1 MNRVS
6 HIAISCLLVIVVLGV
21 QACTLLPAQRD
32 HSRFFIL
39 TPTSDAA
46 PPTASA
52 AGLAHELTIGLG
64 PISFPGYL
72 KRPEVVTR
80 VDPDRVELS
89 EENRWA
95 EPLDANFQRVLGQDL
110 SAMLGTQRIEL
121 FPWYGKPRI
130 DYQVAVQVHRFE
142 TALDRQSHLVASW
155 TIKDGRSGADLFATE
170 TTVSS
175 AVSGGDA
182 GGSAAMSSDVALF
195 SRQIAERIIKL
206 DRDRAQAEGRLSAVH
221 RNRGKTRIACE
232 RPRNATA

>member
-1 MNRVS
+1 MSNAS
-6 HIAISCLLVIVVLGV
+6 HIVRRWLMVIVLLGV
-21 QACTLLPAQRD
+21 ESCTLLPAQRD
-32 HSRFFIL
+32 HSQFFIL

-52 AGLAHELTIGLG
+52 AGLAHEVAIGLG
-64 PISFPGYL
+64 PIGFPGYL

-80 VDPDRVELS
+80 VSSDRVELS

-110 SAMLGTQRIEL
+110 SDMLGTQRIEL

-130 DYQVAVQVHRFE
+130 DYQVEMQVHRFE
-142 TALDRQSHLVASW
+142 TASDGRSHLVASW
-155 TIKDGRSGADLFATE
+155 SIKDGRSGADLFATE

-175 AVSGGDA
+175 AVSGGAA
-182 GGSAAMSSDVALF
+182 GGSAAMSNSVAAL

-206 DRDRAQAEGRLSAVH
+206 DRDRTQVEGRLSSVH
-221 RNRGKTRIACE
+221 
-232 RPRNATA
+232 